1 MSTPNF
7 EFMKYD
13 MPLIIA
19 DTDYYQMKED
29 YEKEFNEEYTED
41 MFCDDCSFIADNML
55 YLANDFNKTLNYHT
69 VSIQDGYYSG
79 IQFIVYENHESEFD
93 LSKDSKYAIT
103 NEDAQYYYGECRSKV
118 LRKADSEKRKIYKWL
133 KSLKNEGFL
142 ELSCDGVFSNGEAVY
157 SIVH

>member
-41 MFCDDCSFIADNML
+41 MFEDDCYYIADNMRR
-55 YLANDFNKTLNYHT
+55 LAENFTKTLNYHT
-69 VSIQDGYYSG
+69 VDIQDGYYSG
-79 IQFIVYENHESEFD
+79 IQFIVYENNECLFD
-93 LSKDSKYAIT
+93 LSKDGIS

-118 LRKADSEKRKIYKWL
+118 IRKADAEKRKIYKWL
-133 KSLKNEGFL
+133 KSMKDYGYL

>member
-1 MSTPNF
+1 
-7 EFMKYD
+7 MKYD

-41 MFCDDCSFIADNML
+41 MFEDDCYYIADNMRR
-55 YLANDFNKTLNYHT
+55 LAENFTKTLNYHT
-69 VSIQDGYYSG
+69 VDIQDGYYSG
-79 IQFIVYENHESEFD
+79 IQFIVYENNECLFD
-93 LSKDSKYAIT
+93 LSKDGIS

-118 LRKADSEKRKIYKWL
+118 IRKADAEKRKIYKWL
-133 KSLKNEGFL
+133 KSMKDYGYL